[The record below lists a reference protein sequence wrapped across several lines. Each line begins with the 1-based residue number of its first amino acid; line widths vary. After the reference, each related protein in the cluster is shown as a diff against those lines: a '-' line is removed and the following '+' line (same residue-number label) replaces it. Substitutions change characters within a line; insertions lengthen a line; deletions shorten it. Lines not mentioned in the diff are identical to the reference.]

1 MLLFLFL
8 FTRVPS
14 NNGPLNRRHCA
25 DEIVANGSNRSPT
38 RRCSETEFGCENA
51 TRLSAPMRVAVKYL
65 DSELTSMLPTGSSLC
80 SLLTSNARRY
90 LRPPATNSTR
100 DSHTAMACV
109 CSWNSNSVGMR
120 STSFH
125 SCTSTWASRR
135 IVTSPQQWGGVFN
148 TRSSVSVRTSSA
160 ILLTRVS
167 LQGGR
172 GKSSPVS
179 SAKASKPF
187 LLNERSTMSSETA
200 HIAQTDEDHLP
211 GHWRFLNW
219 IRVCRRDGMF
229 AEATGRS
236 PEVPANKIRV
246 KVLHLIIK
254 RFKPRANLYIY

>member
-25 DEIVANGSNRSPT
+25 DEIVANGSSRSPT

-90 LRPPATNSTR
+90 LRPPATNRTR

-135 IVTSPQQWGGVFN
+135 IDKSPQQWGGVFN

-172 GKSSPVS
+172 GKSSPVCS
-179 SAKASKPF
+179 EKAR
-187 LLNERSTMSSETA
+187 E
-200 HIAQTDEDHLP
+200 
-211 GHWRFLNW
+211 
-219 IRVCRRDGMF
+219 CRRRPHTLHKRKRTSYRDIEGFWIGFVYVDG
-229 AEATGRS
+229 AASSQKRLE
-236 PEVPANKIRV
+236 EVLK
-246 KVLHLIIK
+246 HLQT
-254 RFKPRANLYIY
+254 NYE